1 MLLFPMEYQPLASQ
15 GEQIMESREKHLK
28 TDQEAA
34 VIVKD
39 VYLWWVI
46 ILGEVEVY
54 VQFSGKSL
62 YWDIMIVVLS

>member
-1 MLLFPMEYQPLASQ
+1 
-15 GEQIMESREKHLK
+15 MESREKHLK
-28 TDQEAA
+28 TNQEAA